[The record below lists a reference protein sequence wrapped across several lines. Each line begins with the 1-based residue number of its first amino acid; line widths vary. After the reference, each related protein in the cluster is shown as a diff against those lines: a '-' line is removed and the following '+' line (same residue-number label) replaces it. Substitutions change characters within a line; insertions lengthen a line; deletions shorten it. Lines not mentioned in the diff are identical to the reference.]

1 MDRFKNIA
9 DQFSNHIEG
18 LWNSNEGWRFMVSL
32 AIVVAGFLILE
43 FIWRLVNRH
52 FQAGLAKKGVTKDG
66 PSLLGFLPAL
76 RLAFLA
82 IFLWLAEF
90 LFVIPDP
97 IRELL
102 RAGEAIL
109 MAVAVILLLFSLV
122 DLLDGF
128 RLTLPENIQQ
138 AVPAEMLTKVKR
150 GLRVGILALVAIAFI
165 YTQKGL
171 FPPWLWEYALWR
183 YLAVIVVLFMVY
195 MLGRFLIKSLSGM
208 TNALKESQE
217 RERLRLVLQ
226 STIWPLNLIFL
237 TIALYAIRAFF
248 NLPQTLDNLI
258 NTTIGILGTM
268 AVFLFVYRL
277 LDVLQFELAKYA
289 SREETPVDQTFVQ
302 MIRIFARVIVIVIG
316 SIYLLRA
323 ISGKPL
329 SALLAGLGIGG
340 LAIALAS
347 QDTLKNF
354 FGSIMIMLD
363 KPFQVGQ
370 RILADGH
377 DGVVETIGFRSTR
390 VRTLTGHLVTIPNE
404 KIAAS
409 NIENI
414 GRRPSIRR
422 LTNITITYD
431 TPPDKIEKAL
441 EIIKEILND
450 HEGMD
455 PDFPP
460 RVFFNEF
467 NDASL
472 NILMMY
478 WYFPPNYWDFV
489 AFNERVNLRIM
500 RAFEVEGI
508 EFAFPT
514 TTNYLAQDA
523 KRPLH
528 ITLENFPSPSEKEKA
543 KSMVETASDL
553 EGLADENK

>member
-1 MDRFKNIA
+1 
-9 DQFSNHIEG
+9 
-18 LWNSNEGWRFMVSL
+18 
-32 AIVVAGFLILE
+32 VAGFLILE
-43 FIWRLVNRH
+43 YIWRLVNRY
-52 FQAGLAKKGVTKDG
+52 FQARLAKKGVTQDDLN
-66 PSLLGFLPAL
+66 LLGFLPAL

-90 LFVIPDP
+90 LFVIPPP
-97 IRELL
+97 IRLL
-102 RAGEAIL
+102 LHAFEAIL
-109 MAVAVILLLFSLV
+109 LAVAVILLLFSFV
-122 DLLDGF
+122 DLLDRL
-128 RLTLPENIQQ
+128 RLTLPDNIQQ
-138 AVPAEMLTKVKR
+138 AVPTEMLAKVKR
-150 GLRVGILALVAIAFI
+150 GLRIGILALVAIAFI

-183 YLAVIVVLFMVY
+183 YLVIIVVLFVVFI
-195 MLGRFLIKSLSGM
+195 LGRFLIKSLSGM
-208 TNALKESQE
+208 TSALKESQE
-217 RERLRLVLQ
+217 RLRLRLLLQ
-226 STIWPLNLIFL
+226 ATIWPLNLIL
-237 TIALYAIRAFF
+237 VTIALYAIRAFF
-248 NLPQTLDNLI
+248 ILPQTADNLMDKA
-258 NTTIGILGTM
+258 IGILGTL
-268 AVFLFVYRL
+268 AVILFIYRL
-277 LDVLQFELAKYA
+277 LDVLEFELTKYA
-289 SREETPVDQTFVQ
+289 QREETPVDQTFVQ
-302 MIRIFARVIVIVIG
+302 MIRIFTRVVVIVVG

-370 RILADGH
+370 RIVTGGL

-404 KIAAS
+404 KIASS

-431 TPPDKIEKAL
+431 TPPAKVEKAL
-441 EIIKEILND
+441 DLIREILQD
-450 HEGMD
+450 HEGMH

-460 RVFFNEF
+460 RVNFNEF

-472 NILMMY
+472 NIIMIY
-478 WYFPPNYWDFV
+478 WYHPPNYWDFL
-489 AFNERVNLRIM
+489 AFNEKVNLRIM
-500 RAFEVEGI
+500 RAFEAEGI
-508 EFAFPT
+508 EFAFPSS
-514 TTNYLAQDA
+514 TNYLAQDD

-528 ITLENFPSPSEKEKA
+528 ITLDNSSPPSDKDR
-543 KSMVETASDL
+543 T
-553 EGLADENK
+553 